1 MSIRLEPGSPPLRI
15 LVVEDNPINQQLALR
30 MLKRLGYQADLAA
43 DGVEG
48 LAAVHARPYDLVL
61 MDVQM
66 PKLDGLVTS
75 QRIRAE
81 LPPERQPHII
91 ALTANAAPGDHERC
105 LAAGMDDYLSKPVSL
120 AALAQ
125 ALSKFQP
132 APVVVPPPA
141 LLTPSPL
148 VALPTWDPAPL
159 RRLAENL
166 GPNADML
173 LRELVNSFYDEA
185 GQMLPKL
192 ATSLASGAVTDL
204 RRYAHT
210 LKSHGATFGGL
221 AFEALCR
228 ELERVTLA
236 GNLEQAA
243 QLIPRVEAEFAQLCV
258 VLRNTV
264 PS

>member
-1 MSIRLEPGSPPLRI
+1 MSIRLELGSPSLRI

-30 MLKRLGYQADLAA
+30 MLKRLGYQADMAA

-105 LAAGMDDYLSKPVSL
+105 LAAGMDAYLSKPVSL
-120 AALAQ
+120 AALAH

-132 APVVVPPPA
+132 TPVVVPPLA
-141 LLTPSPL
+141 LLTPPPL
-148 VALPTWDPAPL
+148 VVPPTWDPTPL

-166 GPNADML
+166 GPNAAML
-173 LRELVNSFYDEA
+173 LPELVNSFYDEA
-185 GQMLPKL
+185 GQMVPKL
-192 ATSLASGAVTDL
+192 ATSLAAGAITDL

-210 LKSHGATFGGL
+210 LKSHGATFGGR

-243 QLIPRVEAEFAQLCV
+243 KLIPRVEAEFAQLCI

>member
-1 MSIRLEPGSPPLRI
+1 MAIRLEPGSPPLRI

-30 MLKRLGYQADLAA
+30 MLKRLGYQADLAV
-43 DGVEG
+43 DGIEG

-105 LAAGMDDYLSKPVSL
+105 LAAGMDAYLSKPVSL

-132 APVVVPPPA
+132 APVVVPPLA
-141 LLTPSPL
+141 RLTPP
-148 VALPTWDPAPL
+148 VAPPTWDPAPL

-192 ATSLASGAVTDL
+192 ATSLAAGAVTDL